1 MVEESESD
9 LEIVQRWNVA
19 SLAPQKNL
27 IQLLEPRAPYLE
39 TLEKLADWKKLRD
52 ARFRFVFYPMHG
64 SAAGFLPKLF
74 RRNGIT
80 CDEIRGARDPRFGR
94 VHPEP
99 LDPHID
105 ALRQT
110 APAGDYDA

>member
-52 ARFRFVFYPMHG
+52 ARFRFVFDPMHG
-64 SAAGFLPKLF
+64 SAAGLLPKLF

-80 CDEIRGARDPRFGR
+80 CDEIRGAPDPRFAR

-99 LDPHID
+99 TEPQIEE
-105 ALRQT
+105 LRRAVT
-110 APAGDYDA
+110 AAKYHA